1 MRTIPPPTQPRVQ
14 VQEADTAAGAEY
26 VWQLQVLQCNGVCS
40 ARRSSTLRRRATL
53 PLGRRTHGGQMGWL
67 LRTYPGRRSK
77 VLLYRSMLLVVWL
90 LRE

>member
-40 ARRSSTLRRRATL
+40 ARRSSTLRRRAPL
-53 PLGRRTHGGQMGWL
+53 PLDRRTHGGPMGWL
-67 LRTYPGRRSK
+67 LRTPGRGSK
-77 VLLYRSMLLVVWL
+77 VLLCRSMLLVVWL
-90 LRE
+90 LRD